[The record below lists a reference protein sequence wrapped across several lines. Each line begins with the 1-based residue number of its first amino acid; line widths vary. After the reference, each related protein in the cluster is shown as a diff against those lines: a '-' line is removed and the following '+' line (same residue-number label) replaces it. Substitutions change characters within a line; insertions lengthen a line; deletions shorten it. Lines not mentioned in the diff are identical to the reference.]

1 MILIAKIHRPQDKKS
16 SHIRNNR
23 NLITINDGINNVHN
37 IPSKVLKDFDPLES
51 L

>member
-16 SHIRNNR
+16 PHIRNNQ
-23 NLITINDGINNVHN
+23 NLITINDGG
-37 IPSKVLKDFDPLES
+37 PSKAFKDFDPLES

>member
-16 SHIRNNR
+16 PGQFAHLRNNK
-23 NLITINDGINNVHN
+23 NLITINDGG
-37 IPSKVLKDFDPLES
+37 PSKALKDFDPLES